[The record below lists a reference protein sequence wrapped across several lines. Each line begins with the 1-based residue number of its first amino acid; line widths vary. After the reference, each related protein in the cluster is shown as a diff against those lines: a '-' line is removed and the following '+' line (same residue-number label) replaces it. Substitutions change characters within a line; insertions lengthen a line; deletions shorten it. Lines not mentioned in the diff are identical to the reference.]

1 MGLLKECYTT
11 STSNSTLLKTTVSY
25 CSQTPRMHAGTV
37 RTNVCFESSFKRERY
52 YYIMKGCCL
61 DEDFCLF
68 EKSIGEEIG
77 STFGMDEEDIGQGGS
92 RLSGGQRLRV
102 GIARALYSS
111 SNLILLDDPFSAL
124 DRRTSHALMSF
135 ILSIAQNE
143 KRTIILVTNEIHMLQ
158 TNISSI
164 IFLNEGRVEGYGT
177 YTEIYN
183 SSENFRNMIEK
194 TVQNVVWSESMDIET
209 NNILDINSLQ
219 LPNDSNEE
227 KRDNLQIEKSKMTIK
242 ESTGQQQQQPEE
254 SEHMGR
260 GQIENKVIKA
270 YFQAVGYG
278 VVFLILFST
287 LLMQVYIFMSI
298 IIFIIFILFIY
309 LYYFILD
316 FCKWNVFLVSLLV
329 RSN

>member
-11 STSNSTLLKTTVSY
+11 ISKTNLNLLKTTVSY

-37 RTNVCFESSFKRERY
+37 RTNVCFESSYKKERY

-68 EKSIGEEIG
+68 EKTIGEEIG

-102 GIARALYSS
+102 GIARALYAPSQ
-111 SNLILLDDPFSAL
+111 LILLDDPFSAL
-124 DRRTSHALMSF
+124 DRRTSQAIMSF
-135 ILSIAQNE
+135 ILSISQIE
-143 KRTIILVTNEIHMLQ
+143 KRTIILVTNEIHMLR

-164 IFLNEGRVEGYGT
+164 IFLNEGKVEGYGK
-177 YTEIYN
+177 YDELFN

-194 TVQNVVWSESMDIET
+194 TVQNGVWSDSMEIDINNT
-209 NNILDINSLQ
+209 NNG
-219 LPNDSNEE
+219 
-227 KRDNLQIEKSKMTIK
+227 LQIESNKINELNQDKTENTIEKVKKSFGETML
-242 ESTGQQQQQPEE
+242 GQEE

-287 LLMQVYIFMSI
+287 LLMQVYL
-298 IIFIIFILFIY
+298 LFIY
-309 LYYFILD
+309 F
-316 FCKWNVFLVSLLV
+316 FL
-329 RSN
+329 NFFF